1 MEDKPV
7 SAQMEAQEKE
17 ISLKDLIGYV
27 KGEVTYLK
35 SRWLVILAIGIFAA
49 LLGFAYAFV
58 KKPSY
63 TAVSTFVLEDGS
75 KGGSLGQY
83 AGLASLAGIDIG
95 GGGSGGIFEGDNILE
110 LYKSRLMIERTLLSQ
125 VVIDGKQQLLIDR
138 YISFNKLQEKWKK
151 DDNISNITFT
161 GNPDSFN
168 RKQDSIITDLT
179 NKFNEK
185 MLSVAKLDKKLTIIK
200 VEVNTTDE
208 LFSKAFNTKL
218 VETVNNFYAQTKT
231 KKSYQNVQVLQKQ
244 ADSVKNVLGYAISG
258 VASAVDAAPNAN
270 PAMSSLRVPSQKRQV
285 DVQASS
291 AIYSEIVKN
300 LEISKISLRQETPLI
315 QVIDQPVLPLPISK
329 VSKLKGIVI
338 GFILGIFL
346 ASAWIACKRILKH
359 LLA

>member
-7 SAQMEAQEKE
+7 SAQMEVQEKE
-17 ISLKDLIGYV
+17 ISLKDFMGYV

-35 SRWLVILAIGIFAA
+35 SRWRIVLAIGVFAA
-49 LLGFAYAFV
+49 VLGFAYAFV

-75 KGGSLGQY
+75 KGGGLAQY

-95 GGGSGGIFEGDNILE
+95 GGGGGIFEGDNILE
-110 LYKSRLMIERTLLSQ
+110 LYKSRLMIEKTLLSP

-138 YISFNKLQEKWKK
+138 YIASNNLLEKWKK
-151 DDNISNITFT
+151 DDNISTITFT
-161 GNPDSFN
+161 GNPDNFS

-179 NKFNEK
+179 NKFKEK

-200 VEVNTTDE
+200 VEVNTADE
-208 LFSKAFNTKL
+208 LFSKVFNIKL

-231 KKSYQNVQVLQKQ
+231 KKSYTNVQVLQKQ
-244 ADSVKNVLGYAISG
+244 ADSIKNVLGSAISG
-258 VASAVDAAPNAN
+258 VASATDAAPNAN
-270 PAMSSLRVPSQKRQV
+270 PAMTSLRVPSQKRQV

-300 LEISKISLRQETPLI
+300 LEVSKISLRQETPLI
-315 QVIDQPVLPLPISK
+315 QIIDQPVLPLPISK
-329 VSKLKGIVI
+329 VGKLKGMVI

>member
-7 SAQMEAQEKE
+7 SAQMEVQEKE

-27 KGEVTYLK
+27 KGEVAYLK
-35 SRWLVILAIGIFAA
+35 SRWLVILAVGVFFA

-63 TAVSTFVLEDGS
+63 TAVSTFVLEEGG
-75 KGGSLGQY
+75 KGGGLGQY

-95 GGGSGGIFEGDNILE
+95 GGGGGIFEGDNILQ
-110 LYKSRLMIERTLLSQ
+110 LYKSRLMIEKTLLSP
-125 VVIDGKQQLLIDR
+125 VFIDGKRQLLIDR
-138 YISFNKLQEKWKK
+138 YIVSNNLLEKWKK

-161 GNPDSFN
+161 GNPDNFS
-168 RKQDSIITDLT
+168 RKQDSIITDIT
-179 NKFNEK
+179 EQFNER

-200 VEVNTTDE
+200 VEVNTADE
-208 LFSKAFNTKL
+208 FFSKAFNTKL

-244 ADSVKNVLGYAISG
+244 ADSVKNVLGAAISG
-258 VASAVDAAPNAN
+258 VAAATDAAPNAN
-270 PAMSSLRVPSQKRQV
+270 PAMTTLRVPSQKRQV
-285 DVQASS
+285 DVQASA
-291 AIYSEIVKN
+291 AIYGEIVKN
-300 LEISKISLRQETPLI
+300 LEVSKISLRQETPLI
-315 QVIDQPVLPLPISK
+315 QVIDQPVLPLQISK
-329 VSKLKGIVI
+329 VGKLKSIVI

-346 ASAWIACKRILKH
+346 ASAWIACKRIFKH